1 MKKILIV
8 TGGSGGHVMPALSIY
23 DHLKNNFEISLVT
36 DIRGSKFVNESYYQ
50 FNLIDVP
57 NLFSNLYLFPLNFIK
72 FIITIYKSYFFLKK
86 KNINFLISTGGYM
99 SLPLC
104 VASKFLNIE
113 IILFEPNSV
122 LGKSNRFILSI
133 SKKIICYDKNIK
145 LFPKKYLNKIYLI
158 NPIMRKE
165 IYSSQRNQ
173 KKEITGTKKILI
185 IGGSQGAKYF
195 DKNITEV
202 IIKLSKKIKIEIC
215 QQIFNIKEKNL
226 IEQKY
231 IDAEIKHKL
240 FDFDDKLFNKISDYD
255 LAISRSGASAIA
267 ELAFLNIPF
276 IAIPFPFA
284 KDDHQYFNAK
294 FYESF
299 NSCWIIRQQNLDI
312 NNFVDLIVHLFA
324 EKKEYFN
331 KKENLEKIYDENTWN
346 NVNKKLLNLINEN

>member
-1 MKKILIV
+1 MWNYFKFNKKKNNSIMKKILIV

-133 SKKIICYDKNIK
+133 SKKN
-145 LFPKKYLNKIYLI
+145 YLL
-158 NPIMRKE
+158 
-165 IYSSQRNQ
+165 
-173 KKEITGTKKILI
+173 
-185 IGGSQGAKYF
+185 
-195 DKNITEV
+195 
-202 IIKLSKKIKIEIC
+202 
-215 QQIFNIKEKNL
+215 
-226 IEQKY
+226 
-231 IDAEIKHKL
+231 
-240 FDFDDKLFNKISDYD
+240 
-255 LAISRSGASAIA
+255 
-267 ELAFLNIPF
+267 
-276 IAIPFPFA
+276 
-284 KDDHQYFNAK
+284 
-294 FYESF
+294 
-299 NSCWIIRQQNLDI
+299 
-312 NNFVDLIVHLFA
+312 
-324 EKKEYFN
+324 
-331 KKENLEKIYDENTWN
+331 
-346 NVNKKLLNLINEN
+346 